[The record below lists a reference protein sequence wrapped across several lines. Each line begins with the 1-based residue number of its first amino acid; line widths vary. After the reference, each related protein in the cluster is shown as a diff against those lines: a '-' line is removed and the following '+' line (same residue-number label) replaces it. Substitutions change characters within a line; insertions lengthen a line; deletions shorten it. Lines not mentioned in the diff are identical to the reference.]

1 MPARLAHAYLTNKI
15 DIVNL
20 VKKKDFDEKLE
31 NLNKKLTSN
40 KAKHVP
46 VESISYLNYRK
57 S

>member
-15 DIVNL
+15 DIINL
-20 VKKKDFDEKLE
+20 VKKKDFDDKLE